1 MSHLWREFHFNLTLF
16 VSKRIWNDG
25 RWRLKRKERE
35 GKSTIYKCTIYKPD
49 ICRISVGIEPKYI
62 YKAQTLKLFG
72 QKWAKPQDQI
82 WNNLKSSSSIWENPP
97 ELPINPNFETM
108 NWVQPNTISDLEILA
123 NLLNEF
129 LNLVSRSFFFLTK
142 SRTSKEFVEDLLV

>member
-62 YKAQTLKLFG
+62 KHKL
-72 QKWAKPQDQI
+72 WNSLAKNGP
-82 WNNLKSSSSIWENPP
+82 NL
-97 ELPINPNFETM
+97 
-108 NWVQPNTISDLEILA
+108 
-123 NLLNEF
+123 
-129 LNLVSRSFFFLTK
+129 RTK
-142 SRTSKEFVEDLLV
+142 SEIIWSQAHLSEKIRLNCRLTQTSKPWTGFNPTLFASRNVSQSSQRIFESCFKIIFFDKE

>member
-1 MSHLWREFHFNLTLF
+1 MNLSPPICHRRFCWSCHICDENFTLIWHFLCQNVYGMTDGEDWRG
-16 VSKRIWNDG
+16 KR
-25 RWRLKRKERE
+25 ERV
-35 GKSTIYKCTIYKPD
+35 KVLYKCTIYKPD

-108 NWVQPNTISDLEILA
+108 NWVQPNTIRI
-123 NLLNEF
+123 
-129 LNLVSRSFFFLTK
+129 
-142 SRTSKEFVEDLLV
+142 

>member
-1 MSHLWREFHFNLTLF
+1 MFRLVLFLNFAFMTRKHFIVHYNLLIGKDMWTCHLPFVIGFCWSCHICDENFTLIWHFLCQNVYRMTDGEDWRG
-16 VSKRIWNDG
+16 K
-25 RWRLKRKERE
+25 RE

-82 WNNLKSSSSIWENPP
+82 WNNLKSSSSI
-97 ELPINPNFETM
+97 
-108 NWVQPNTISDLEILA
+108 
-123 NLLNEF
+123 
-129 LNLVSRSFFFLTK
+129 
-142 SRTSKEFVEDLLV
+142 